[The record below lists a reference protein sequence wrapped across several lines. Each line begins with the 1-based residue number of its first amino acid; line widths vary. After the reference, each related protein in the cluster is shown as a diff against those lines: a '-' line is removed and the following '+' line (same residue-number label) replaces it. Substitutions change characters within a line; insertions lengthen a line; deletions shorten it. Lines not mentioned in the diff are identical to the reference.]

1 MLYRAIGEYENYI
14 SRIGYAC
21 SDDGYKFN
29 KMCEIAFGPSED
41 YEKYGIEDPRLV
53 KINDQT

>member
-29 KMCEIAFGPSED
+29 KVCEIA
-41 YEKYGIEDPRLV
+41 LV
-53 KINDQT
+53 QVRIMKNMV